1 VIEGARAIPPQL
13 AELSRA
19 DWGILEPYLTTVRF
33 PAGTCIFRVGS
44 AGDASYV
51 IDDGI
56 VRIDIEREHMA
67 HEVDTEST
75 LGYVEP
81 GGLLGEL
88 SLLDGQ
94 PRSASAFAQTD
105 VVALR
110 IGADAVTRLAHEQ
123 PRVAVALY
131 AALGRD
137 AAIKLRETNLR
148 LANAIFPRGRDP
160 DSDDVDAM
168 VARAHAAQE
177 AFESWPE
184 ERVDRLLLAIATAVH
199 DAALDLARASVAE
212 TGIGLV
218 ASKVLKNRA
227 TSLGV
232 FRLFLEGKRGRG
244 PIGDDP
250 ARRVTEIASPVG
262 VVLGLGP
269 VTNPVSTFTFK
280 TLICLKSRNAL
291 ILSPNR
297 SAQGVTAR
305 VGGMIR
311 EQLERA
317 GAPLDLVQFVA
328 TRTSRKKTLL
338 FMAHDGISLILA
350 TGGASMV
357 KAAYSSGRPAI
368 GVGPGNAPVLVAA
381 SADPRRV
388 VSDIVLSKTFD
399 NGLPCGGEHNLV
411 VVSRARDAF
420 VAECERQGVA
430 VLSEPEAAA
439 FEREAVSPATR
450 RLKPELVGQSAA
462 SIADRTGIR
471 RSGTIQLI
479 VVPTRNADME
489 NPWAHEKMAP
499 VLSLFTVENE
509 ERGLDLCQALLGI
522 DGCGHTAVIH
532 TDDEALI
539 QRFAERMPA
548 SRILVN
554 SPSVHGTLGIC
565 TGLALSSTLGCG
577 TFGGTSTTDNVGWRH
592 LVNVKRLA
600 RRLPEAQAAWAPLLA

>member
-1 VIEGARAIPPQL
+1 MVEGALAIPPQL
-13 AELSRA
+13 AELSPA
-19 DWGILEPYLTTVRF
+19 DWAVLEPYLATLRF
-33 PAGTCIFRVGS
+33 AAGTCIFRAGS
-44 AGDASYV
+44 SGDASY
-51 IDDGI
+51 IINEGI
-56 VRIDIEREHMA
+56 VRIDVDREHSK
-67 HEVDTEST
+67 HEVDSENT

-88 SLLDGQ
+88 SLLDGL

-110 IGADAVTRLAHEQ
+110 IDAEAVKRLTHEQ
-123 PRVAVALY
+123 PKVAVALY

-137 AAIKLRETNLR
+137 AAMKLRETNLR
-148 LANAIFPRGRDP
+148 LANAIFSRGRDP
-160 DSDDVDAM
+160 DQDDVDAM
-168 VARAHAAQE
+168 VARARVAQK

-184 ERVDRLLLAIATAVH
+184 ERVDRLLEAIATAVH
-199 DAALDLARASVAE
+199 GAALELARASVAE

-232 FRLFLEGKRGRG
+232 YRLFLQGQKGHG
-244 PIGDDP
+244 PIADDGK
-250 ARRVTEIASPVG
+250 RRVTEIASPVG

-297 SAQGVTAR
+297 SAQNVSAR

-311 EQLERA
+311 AELERA
-317 GAPLDLVQFVA
+317 GAPVDLVQFVA

-338 FMAHDGISLILA
+338 FMAHEGISLILA

-381 SADPRRV
+381 NVDTRRV
-388 VSDIVLSKTFD
+388 VADIVLSKTFD

-411 VVSRARDAF
+411 VLSGARAAF
-420 VAECERQGVA
+420 VAECERQGAA
-430 VLSEPEAAA
+430 VLSPDEAALFA
-439 FEREAVSPATR
+439 RDAVNPSTR

-462 SIADRTGIR
+462 SIAERMGIR

-479 VVPTRNADME
+479 VVPTEGADDE
-489 NPWAHEKMAP
+489 NPFAHEKMAP
-499 VLSLFTVENE
+499 VLSLFTVQDEA
-509 ERGLDLCQALLGI
+509 RGLDLCQALLTV

-532 TDDEALI
+532 SDDEALI

-565 TGLALSSTLGCG
+565 TGLVLSSTLGCG
-577 TFGGTSTTDNVGWRH
+577 TFGGTSTTDNVGFKH
-592 LVNVKRLA
+592 LLNVKRLA